1 MSPIDILRKRLD
13 ANTREVADLNAEYE
27 LNRQERVTTENRLAA
42 LVAEAG
48 EIRAAIKTLNI
59 SVPDD
64 KYVAPVL
71 DESDLDDEE
80 VPAGDDPFNPPHL
93 GRPR

>member
-13 ANTREVADLNAEYE
+13 ENTREVADLNVEAERKQ
-27 LNRQERVTTENRLAA
+27 LERVAVENKLAA
-42 LVAEAG
+42 LVAEAD

-71 DESDLDDEE
+71 DEE
-80 VPAGDDPFNPPHL
+80 VPAGDDPFNPLHL